1 MIHKITRQYILRHCS
16 GFYYNLDTRLLILD
30 LIVDCILSHCSSYF
44 DLVQIRT
51 DMYLYHTNTLTFPD
65 TKRNIEKCYVLQDR
79 ASKFYLY
86 FFCMSDDHDFVF
98 EDPLLFTM
106 SKEYDPLKN
115 ILRNAGSP
123 KIFNVVS
130 SEKDK
135 DTGSSK
141 VNTFSYECYS
151 FLWLV
156 GFHYTNAGD
165 LYFISN
171 GRNFSFVYDQSY
183 QWMSR
188 YDNEIAD
195 YFVYDASSPYHSN
208 DNRIVSIHSNAGLRK
223 SRTGASQEKVGANTV
238 PPYSS
243 VANPKVKHDACLT
256 FVPCDIFDTDIG
268 GYYSNQF
275 IDLLN
280 THKYR
285 DWDNDWYICDSDVKL
300 KEPPTPS
307 GQLGKGSIKDSRE
320 HYNIINNLPVEL
332 YESPDWHDMYM
343 GAMVSFFDGYTLYK
357 DFQTPTAA
365 EIMYRTND
373 DFNYLDTNSGTNYY
387 SGMLSALDNSTVA
400 IPNFVSILRE
410 PYELGTMS
418 PVQESTFMYL
428 VDMSNIKTG
437 DIVEVVDNSGN
448 KIKLACFPASVNEII
463 PPGDKLFGIGLRLP
477 EEYYTEN
484 YINLE
489 AMNNNRKDKSVEL
502 MPVLNSSAGIRAYL
516 GNVEFL
522 IYPLGTI
529 LLNFSYKRVESIQID
544 YTTSRGSY
552 IKTVTWKRKDF
563 MDRMRSGAVFD
574 LLRKNDTNDDYWFI
588 DPRRSDEMLLAC
600 NNRNC
605 GIVGITCTRR
615 K

>member
-1 MIHKITRQYILRHCS
+1 MIHKITRQYIMDNCS
-16 GFYYNLDTRLLILD
+16 GKDDLNSTKAFILD
-30 LIVDCILSHCSSYF
+30 LIKDHLLAYLPNIIFIDTRL
-44 DLVQIRT
+44 
-51 DMYLYHTNTLTFPD
+51 DMYLYESTYWYNPD
-65 TKRNIEKCYVLQDR
+65 SRHKIEKAYIFKDTF
-79 ASKFYLY
+79 SGFYLY
-86 FFCMSDDHDFVF
+86 FFYMSPISDNFNSF
-98 EDPLLFTM
+98 FNCGIYFTM
-106 SKEYDPLKN
+106 SKKYDTLKN
-115 ILRNAGSP
+115 VLRQEGMP
-123 KIFNVVS
+123 KIFGKAKIKAVS
-130 SEKDK
+130 SFPDVKYHK
-135 DTGSSK
+135 
-141 VNTFSYECYS
+141 NECYA
-151 FLWLV
+151 FLLGLCLKFSIV
-156 GFHYTNAGD
+156 GDF
-165 LYFISN
+165 YFVTN
-171 GRNFSFVYDQSY
+171 GRSFSFIVDSSY
-183 QWMSR
+183 GLLER
-188 YDNEIAD
+188 YDNENAS
-195 YFVYDASSPYHSN
+195 YFIYDVSSPYHAK
-208 DNRIVSIHSNAGLRK
+208 DKHIVSIHGSK
-223 SRTGASQEKVGANTV
+223 TYHFRTGTSQKYVIADVADYKYEWAADSAYQDTNTN
-238 PPYSS
+238 YG
-243 VANPKVKHDACLT
+243 CLAFVSCDT
-256 FVPCDIFDTDIG
+256 FDLGFS
-268 GYYSNQF
+268 GYYSTDF
-275 IDLLN
+275 TLLSSIHRYKDITN
-280 THKYR
+280 L
-285 DWDNDWYICDSDVKL
+285 YICDAD
-300 KEPPTPS
+300 
-307 GQLGKGSIKDSRE
+307 
-320 HYNIINNLPVEL
+320 VEL
-332 YESPDWHDMYM
+332 QETIDPSLQSPYEVPRKDCSSAVPRIYEEPDTRDMFV
-343 GAMVSFFDGYTLYK
+343 GAMVSYFDGYATRRA
-357 DFQTPTAA
+357 FQTPTAA

-387 SGMLSALDNSTVA
+387 SGMLSTLDNSTVA

-448 KIKLACFPASVNEII
+448 KIKLACFPTSVNEII

-489 AMNNNRKDKSVEL
+489 AMDNNRKDKSIEL

-529 LLNFSYKRVESIQID
+529 LLNFSYKKVESIQVD